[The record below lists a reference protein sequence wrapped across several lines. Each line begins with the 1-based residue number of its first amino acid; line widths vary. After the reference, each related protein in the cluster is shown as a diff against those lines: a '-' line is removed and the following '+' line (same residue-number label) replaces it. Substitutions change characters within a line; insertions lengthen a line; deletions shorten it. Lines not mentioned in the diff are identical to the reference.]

1 MRASLI
7 GRFLL
12 LALASLV
19 LLLPLWYWAR
29 EWFAAPPLWL
39 AGSLLKALFGWV
51 EGFEIEGA
59 SATLLTKVQVLMPGP
74 DGRAQLA
81 ELTPEINYAIYGYG
95 QVLLWAML
103 LASRP
108 RWWPLKMVLGS
119 VLLLPAQVWG
129 LCFQWRRDVVVVSG
143 GNAMVYLGYPS
154 WINEVI
160 AYGYQFGFLMLAPV
174 APILLWLLFD
184 RSFVAALW
192 LEVALDDGKLP
203 PKPSHA
209 PQAR

>member
-1 MRASLI
+1 MATRPS
-7 GRFLL
+7 R
-12 LALASLV
+12 S
-19 LLLPLWYWAR
+19 P
-29 EWFAAPPLWL
+29 
-39 AGSLLKALFGWV
+39 
-51 EGFEIEGA
+51 
-59 SATLLTKVQVLMPGP
+59 SACCK
-74 DGRAQLA
+74 
-81 ELTPEINYAIYGYG
+81 
-95 QVLLWAML
+95 
-103 LASRP
+103 
-108 RWWPLKMVLGS
+108 
-119 VLLLPAQVWG
+119 
-129 LCFQWRRDVVVVSG
+129 SG